1 MDILLDLQK
10 KLFHL
15 AQGKDLIL
23 HQQDLLTLLDMGNS
37 SASRMLLVRAV
48 KAGIVRN
55 PTRGIYVFTP
65 DDSIKP
71 DTLYRIA
78 RKLRSGHFKYLSL
91 ESVLSQCGRI
101 SQLPIDRITVMTS
114 GRSQVFELQGI
125 GVVEFTHTKKS
136 MDELAPNL
144 VWDKDIEMFRAL
156 PEYALRE
163 LKRVG
168 RNLDMVQAEH
178 ENDNA

>member
-15 AQGKDLIL
+15 AKGNDLIL
-23 HQQDLLTLLDMGNS
+23 HQKDLFTLLGKEDS

-48 KAGIVRN
+48 VAGIVRN
-55 PTRGIYVFTP
+55 PTRRIYVFAATSRIQP
-65 DDSIKP
+65 N
-71 DTLYRIA
+71 TLYRIA
-78 RKLRSGHFKYLSL
+78 RKLRSGHFNYLSL

-101 SQLPIDRITVMTS
+101 PQLPIDRITVMTS
-114 GRSQVFELQGI
+114 GRSQVFELEGI

-136 MDELAPNL
+136 MDALAPNL
-144 VWDKDIEMFRAL
+144 VWDKDIEMFRAS

-168 RNLDMVQAEH
+168 RNLDMVKAEDEH
-178 ENDNA
+178 DHA